1 VAEVRGAE
9 ADVEQTA
16 EAYTH
21 PTEDGRGWLERR
33 PRLGTALAVW
43 GVVSGLACLIL
54 PGVLALRSMWHARR
68 RGETPDGAWLVGLF
82 TIWLAIAAG
91 VWLLVP
97 VGAIF
102 VGIVGFFVSA
112 VLINRNPSRG

>member
-1 VAEVRGAE
+1 
-9 ADVEQTA
+9 
-16 EAYTH
+16 
-21 PTEDGRGWLERR
+21 
-33 PRLGTALAVW
+33 
-43 GVVSGLACLIL
+43 VV
-54 PGVLALRSMWHARR
+54 ALRSMWHARR

-91 VWLLVP
+91 VWLLPP